1 MTCRLIAHTRPG
13 ALESSLPSPLA
24 LCLHHRSSTSPTPTS
39 TASMDRP
46 AHINLLQA
54 QQSEPNP
61 FSRPTTPGGGHP
73 TQIGFVGLGAMG
85 YPMARNL
92 AKWRQQHVQNNLPL
106 LVWNR
111 TKAKAD
117 DLLKELG
124 DDSIAIA
131 ESVEQIAV
139 DADIIFTNLSNDD
152 VVRSVYQTFA
162 KVLQESKPTKTKIFV
177 ETSTIFPKLAA
188 EIDTLL
194 SGLPNTHFIT
204 APVFGPPAAA
214 AVAQLVIV
222 MSGDYRTKK
231 EISHILHPAV
241 GRKLL
246 DLGGN
251 VEKAPTFKLIGNSL
265 ILGSLELLAEV
276 FTLSE
281 KAGIGAPLVQQ
292 LIKDIMPAPSLISYG
307 DKMVHDQF
315 DGNKGFAIDGG
326 LKDSTHIRRLAT
338 ELEAP
343 MPALDA
349 AHQHMLT
356 ARALHANQARTGNAR
371 FDVLDWSSLIAGT
384 RVAAGLDGF
393 DSSKHSKVVPED

>member
-1 MTCRLIAHTRPG
+1 
-13 ALESSLPSPLA
+13 
-24 LCLHHRSSTSPTPTS
+24 
-39 TASMDRP
+39 MDRP

-162 KVLQESKPTKTKIFV
+162 KVLQVCAFHSRVGEVLMRMHIQESKPTKTKIFV
-177 ETSTIFPKLAA
+177 ETSTIFPKLAGA
-188 EIDTLL
+188 NCCLL
-194 SGLPNTHFIT
+194 
-204 APVFGPPAAA
+204 
-214 AVAQLVIV
+214 
-222 MSGDYRTKK
+222 
-231 EISHILHPAV
+231 
-241 GRKLL
+241 
-246 DLGGN
+246 
-251 VEKAPTFKLIGNSL
+251 
-265 ILGSLELLAEV
+265 
-276 FTLSE
+276 
-281 KAGIGAPLVQQ
+281 
-292 LIKDIMPAPSLISYG
+292 
-307 DKMVHDQF
+307 
-315 DGNKGFAIDGG
+315 
-326 LKDSTHIRRLAT
+326 
-338 ELEAP
+338 
-343 MPALDA
+343 
-349 AHQHMLT
+349 
-356 ARALHANQARTGNAR
+356 
-371 FDVLDWSSLIAGT
+371 
-384 RVAAGLDGF
+384 RVPY
-393 DSSKHSKVVPED
+393 PEY